1 MQQFFDSLK
10 MLKRFFKVIWKYRW
24 YDYGFDLDL
33 LLVQLKI
40 KRDYWG
46 KCHYEGFEE
55 DLKTIDELIEMLE
68 KIIDLEGSAEECE
81 VRWKNFWNLYRDNLS
96 KFWD

>member
-1 MQQFFDSLK
+1 MLQFFDSLK

-40 KRDYWG
+40 KRDYWN
-46 KCHYEGFEE
+46 KCHYEGFEN
-55 DLKTIDELIEMLE
+55 DLATINELIEMLE

>member
-10 MLKRFFKVIWKYRW
+10 MLRRFFKVIWKYRW

-46 KCHYEGFEE
+46 KCHYEDFEE
-55 DLKTIDELIEMLE
+55 DLATINELIEMLE

-81 VRWKNFWNLYRDNLS
+81 VRWKNFWNLYRDKLS